1 MTQGPFITGKLA
13 RRVETTVNPGNNRPE
28 EKEDSGDPF
37 EISHDHIATPEMG
50 DFVHDYRLQ
59 LVRPNE

>member
-1 MTQGPFITGKLA
+1 LTQGPFITGVLT
-13 RRVETTVNPGNNRPE
+13 RRVEATVNPGNNWPE
-28 EKEDSGDPF
+28 EKEDSGDPL
-37 EISHDHIATPEMG
+37 EISHEHITSPEMG